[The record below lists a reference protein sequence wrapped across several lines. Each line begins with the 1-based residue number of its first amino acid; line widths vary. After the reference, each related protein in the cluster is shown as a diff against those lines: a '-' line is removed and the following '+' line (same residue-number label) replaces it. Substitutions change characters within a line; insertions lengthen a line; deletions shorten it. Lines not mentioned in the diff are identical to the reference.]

1 MFSTMMNGIG
11 RVLADF
17 ARCNAFNLV
26 AAHVDITLLD
36 GDILMGAVAGLDG
49 QATVIDG
56 RVARGDAVVLIIIVL
71 EVVVSVYS
79 IAIP

>member
-1 MFSTMMNGIG
+1 MMNSIG

-17 ARCNAFNLV
+17 ARCNACNLV
-26 AAHVDITLLD
+26 AAHVDVALLD
-36 GDILMGAVAGLDG
+36 GDVLVVVIPFDG
-49 QATVIDG
+49 QATVVNS
-56 RVARGDAVVLIIIVL
+56 RVARSHTVVLIIIVL